1 MIKAETAL
9 GSAPGV
15 LAVKVEYP
23 SGMATIGTQAGAPV
37 AREEILAALEAIG
50 YRGEFTS
57 RAESEPE

>member
-23 SGMATIGTQAGAPV
+23 SGMAMIGTQAGVPV
-37 AREEILAALEAIG
+37 AREEILAALESIG

-57 RAESEPE
+57 RSKPEPE